1 LKEPPSG
8 QSTAK
13 IGINHRRIEEV
24 VDSGADLVL
33 TSCPYCLTMFEDAIG
48 AKGLT
53 DKIDVLDITEALI
66 RERKV

>member
-1 LKEPPSG
+1 MWLE
-8 QSTAK
+8 TDAETR
-13 IGINHRRIEEV
+13 INHHRIEEV
-24 VDSGADLVL
+24 VESGADLVL

-53 DKIDVLDITEALI
+53 DKIEVLDITEAII